1 MVTLKEIA
9 EDVGVSI
16 ATVSRVLNEDPS
28 LSVTEETRTKVYESA
43 QKLGYRTKSI
53 QPLVK
58 NVAFLYWFTEQEELE
73 DVYFQEM
80 RKEIADQSKK
90 HNIHITMY
98 TIEEGIEKVPTNI
111 NGFIAV
117 GSFTEDEL
125 GYLHNITENGVFLDS
140 TPDASHYDSVR
151 PDLYQVTDQA
161 LDFFIENGHKKIG
174 FIGGTFVDRNT
185 DRDLMDMREKRFRK
199 HLTDWGLLDERFIY
213 TKRGFTFNTGVEMM
227 EKAIKDL
234 GEDLPTAFLI
244 AADPIAI
251 GCMQVLNK
259 RGIYVPSRVSII
271 SINDISVSK
280 YVSPPLTTFRIDME
294 ALVSNA
300 MDILVERIIGGRA
313 YRKKLFIES
322 KMVLRKS
329 TAPAKE

>member
-1 MVTLKEIA
+1 
-9 EDVGVSI
+9 
-16 ATVSRVLNEDPS
+16 
-28 LSVTEETRTKVYESA
+28 
-43 QKLGYRTKSI
+43 
-53 QPLVK
+53 
-58 NVAFLYWFTEQEELE
+58 
-73 DVYFQEM
+73 
-80 RKEIADQSKK
+80 
-90 HNIHITMY
+90 
-98 TIEEGIEKVPTNI
+98 
-111 NGFIAV
+111 
-117 GSFTEDEL
+117 
-125 GYLHNITENGVFLDS
+125 
-140 TPDASHYDSVR
+140 DSVR

-280 YVSPPLTTFRIDME
+280 YVSPPLTTFRIDMQS
-294 ALVSNA
+294 LVSNA
-300 MDILVERIIGGRA
+300 IEILVETIIGRSD
-313 YRKKLFIES
+313 YRMKLFIES
-322 KMVLRKS
+322 KMVIRKI
-329 TAPAKE
+329 TEPAKEYNMVLCGYKYNILLKCLVFVLTRSFFNDKFKL